1 MAWSTERQKRQWEL
15 RQTLG
20 SVTGLPYWN
29 RSVLLR
35 LAHVG
40 ISHSLGVDIAAAMQ
54 ALDRQ
59 LAKAEQELRYQLKH
73 IPPNP
78 SK

>member
-1 MAWSTERQKRQWEL
+1 MAWATEKQRRQWEL

-20 SVTGLPYWN
+20 SVTGLPCWN
-29 RSVLLR
+29 RSVLNR
-35 LAHVG
+35 LNYIKLSDCCRLDVAQ
-40 ISHSLGVDIAAAMQ
+40 AM
-54 ALDRQ
+54 AMLDHA